1 MLAVEKLWLYPAE
14 YEESSL
20 ISWSLRGGSGAF
32 TLNTCNTGENKC
44 LTLPATAS
52 A

>member
-1 MLAVEKLWLYPAE
+1 MEKLWLYPAE

-32 TLNTCNTGENKC
+32 TLNTYNTFENKC
-44 LTLPATAS
+44 LTPPAKVS